1 MKTVETN
8 TDLIME
14 LCVLNEFRV
23 LSEEKEVDK
32 NKFNHALLDEAVED
46 FEKEILY
53 AIHRFHDAIYNRMN
67 EIYKE
72 LNERGVT
79 DVELM

>member
-53 AIHRFHDAIYNRMN
+53 AIHRFHDAIDNRIN

-79 DVELM
+79 DVEVM